1 MQFQY
6 RPKPI
11 ETLTN
16 NYRERCRQ
24 KLNSFNDVSD
34 FLSWYESQ
42 EKACYYCGLTEQ
54 ESQEIVMNGLLRSNR
69 FPQNGLNG
77 RGTSRGVWL
86 EIDRLDPKGLYSREN
101 SVLCCYFCNNDKSDV
116 FYGANY
122 REFFQN
128 RASYLRKI
136 LVENGQ

>member
-1 MQFQY
+1 MQFEY

-11 ETLTN
+11 ESLKS
-16 NYRERCRQ
+16 NYSERRRQ
-24 KLNSFNDVSD
+24 KLNGFNDFSD
-34 FLSWYESQ
+34 FLNWYQSQ
-42 EKACYYCGLTEQ
+42 EKECYYCGLTEQ
-54 ESQEIVMNGLLRSNR
+54 ESQEIVTTGLLRSNR

-86 EIDRLDPKGLYSREN
+86 EIDRLDPKGLYSRQN

-128 RASYLRKI
+128 RTSYLRKI
-136 LVENGQ
+136 LGNRQ